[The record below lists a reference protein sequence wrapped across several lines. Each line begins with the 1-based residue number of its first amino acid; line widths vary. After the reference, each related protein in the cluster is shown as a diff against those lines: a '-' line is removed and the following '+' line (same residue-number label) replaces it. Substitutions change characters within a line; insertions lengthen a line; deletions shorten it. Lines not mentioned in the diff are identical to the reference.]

1 MFVDAYPTAYIDT
14 GRLLESPTIR
24 HKNCEVVLL
33 EDSMRCDACK
43 GHRKLLHALYSR
55 MSRRAKQKE
64 SRTAVTSHVNYCHL
78 STPEKQERLSKLHD
92 AARVARQR
100 IRRLEERLK
109 RAIEKLGEVVDKGTH
124 EGLCSIVSDSDASIS
139 EKFPPESFG
148 RLFWEQQKKALQAK
162 SASGIR
168 WHPLMIKWCL
178 HLHHL
183 SGSGYEALRKSGFIT
198 LPSQRTLRDYTHF
211 ADACSGFSCDVDQQL
226 ITAAEVDSCPEW
238 KKKVVLLLDEMY
250 IH

>member
-33 EDSMRCDACK
+33 ENSMRCDVCK
-43 GHRKLLHALYSR
+43 GQRKLLHAVYSR

-92 AARVARQR
+92 AGRVARQR

-109 RAIEKLGEVVDKGTH
+109 RAIEKSGEVVDKGTH

-139 EKFPPESFG
+139 ENFPPESFG

-183 SGSGYEALRKSGFIT
+183 SG
-198 LPSQRTLRDYTHF
+198 
-211 ADACSGFSCDVDQQL
+211 CDVDQQL
-226 ITAAEVDSCPEW
+226 IAAAEVDSCPEW
-238 KKKVVLLLDEMY
+238 KKNVVLLLDEMY
-250 IH
+250 IREDLVYDKYSGWSAN